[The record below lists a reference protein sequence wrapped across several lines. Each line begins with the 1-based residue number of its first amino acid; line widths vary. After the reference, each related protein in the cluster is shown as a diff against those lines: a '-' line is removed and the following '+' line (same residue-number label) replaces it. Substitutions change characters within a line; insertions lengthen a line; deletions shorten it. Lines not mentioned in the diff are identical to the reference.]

1 MLIKKFGICQYN
13 GGETVLLQISKGD
26 FMFEL
31 EITLAEIVA
40 AILAALFLS
49 NNMMLSLINSLY

>member
-1 MLIKKFGICQYN
+1 MLIKKIGICQYN

-26 FMFEL
+26 FMFKL

>member
-1 MLIKKFGICQYN
+1 MLIKKIGICQYN

>member
-1 MLIKKFGICQYN
+1 MLIKKIGICQYN
-13 GGETVLLQISKGD
+13 GGETVLLEISKGD

-40 AILAALFLS
+40 AILAAFFLS